1 MIITNKSLAAELHSS
16 CIYAQSHDWGLF
28 WYTAKIFVLKKIKKK
43 NRHQHKLF
51 PIATPILFL
60 SWFFFMSKSNLKC
73 NKEKTEEIE
82 AYHVHVVWDMAV

>member
-28 WYTAKIFVLKKIKKK
+28 WYTAKIFVLKKIKK

-60 SWFFFMSKSNLKC
+60 SWFFFFMSKSNLKC